1 MQDFL
6 EAVRK
11 ALAAARATPVRAGPE
26 DRRPAE
32 AEYAIAGSFGE
43 FMIWRSGDREGR
55 SNVIY
60 LPTAERAE
68 QAARA
73 GSRGVLHRI
82 GSWRTSPARDAA
94 ERLEL
99 AEDHP

>member
-11 ALAAARATPVRAGPE
+11 ALAAARATPGPAGRG
-26 DRRPAE
+26 DRWLAE
-32 AEYAIAGSFGE
+32 PEYAIAGSFGE

-60 LPTAERAE
+60 LATAERAE
-68 QAARA
+68 QAART
-73 GSRGVLHRI
+73 GSRGVVHRI
-82 GSWRTSPARDAA
+82 GSWETSPARDAA
-94 ERLEL
+94 ERLE
-99 AEDHP
+99 A

>member
-11 ALAAARATPVRAGPE
+11 ALTAARATPGPGARG

-32 AEYAIAGSFGE
+32 PEYAIAGSFGE
-43 FMIWRSGDREGR
+43 FMIWRSGDRKGR
-55 SNVIY
+55 GNVIY
-60 LPTAERAE
+60 LASAERAE
-68 QAARA
+68 QAART

-82 GSWRTSPARDAA
+82 GSWKTSPARDAA
-94 ERLEL
+94 ERLEG
-99 AEDHP
+99 